1 MKKTHICASQYA
13 PARCATAGGRQVSA
27 WLGLLWRVFALSIS
41 LLASAASACPTA
53 TGSTLDPEFR
63 LRHSQ
68 RRTLPVLQGVGYD
81 VPGQRVFI
89 SACRRR
95 AYACDLL
102 VVGLDGR
109 TQQEAAYFRGPSGRY
124 GYVWPAVSPD
134 GRYLAVVRTLREQ
147 RPSQRNVTHELLRI
161 DLETGE
167 EHVLATA
174 GDGRFDRVVYA
185 DNRTIIVVRSFR
197 SSSGARCTPDSCTDW
212 AEVLLVREG
221 SVSTL
226 PNQIAGPPFR
236 VSITPLGVAGPLW
249 ISASTRQ
256 IESFASGI
264 PRGRGVAW
272 VVDLEEGASAE
283 ATRAPDMHNL
293 LTQVER
299 RHGSLGGWTPQ
310 VIVAGRVGMLEGQP
324 FCDTRAEMATL
335 NQTTLADSR
344 RGVFVAKLRSGRRL
358 TFQIGTVENRGVV
371 PWAPASET
379 LALYPLR

>member
-1 MKKTHICASQYA
+1 MIGSPPRRA
-13 PARCATAGGRQVSA
+13 PASSAPQAGLRRRRRS
-27 WLGLLWRVFALSIS
+27 S
-41 LLASAASACPTA
+41 LLP
-53 TGSTLDPEFR
+53 
-63 LRHSQ
+63 
-68 RRTLPVLQGVGYD
+68 
-81 VPGQRVFI
+81 
-89 SACRRR
+89 
-95 AYACDLL
+95 YACDLL

-256 IESFASGI
+256 IESFASGLRLSRSTHCEDRFRSI
-264 PRGRGVAW
+264 PQQTRMKRRKIKRRAEINPTPLAGALDCAACKPISRP
-272 VVDLEEGASAE
+272 LSPASAS
-283 ATRAPDMHNL
+283 TRS
-293 LTQVER
+293 TR
-299 RHGSLGGWTPQ
+299 RRCAGSGGSC
-310 VIVAGRVGMLEGQP
+310 G
-324 FCDTRAEMATL
+324 
-335 NQTTLADSR
+335 
-344 RGVFVAKLRSGRRL
+344 
-358 TFQIGTVENRGVV
+358 
-371 PWAPASET
+371 
-379 LALYPLR
+379 